1 MLSFFPRDDLDEIWD
16 LIESVSEGF
25 PIYKYGVIKV
35 VSFCRSG
42 EKLSLRHNESPD
54 QSCTLRQDIHTL
66 PIQEFNLVEIKVY
79 HVPLLQWETIF
90 MTSCSL
96 SEIGSTHIRYHSL
109 CSSSNSIVF
118 FKTPFSLGI
127 NSQSSRFFPSRMNLL
142 LEGISCAGKQTRSR
156 KSHFLL

>member
-1 MLSFFPRDDLDEIWD
+1 MFTFVEA
-16 LIESVSEGF
+16 VKNYVGA
-25 PIYKYGVIKV
+25 
-35 VSFCRSG
+35 
-42 EKLSLRHNESPD
+42 SLRHNESPD

-66 PIQEFNLVEIKVY
+66 PIQQFNLEEFKVY
-79 HVPLLQWETIF
+79 HFVPLLQWETIF
-90 MTSCSL
+90 MTFCSL
-96 SEIGSTHIRYHSL
+96 PLVAKPFRNRSTHIRNHSL

-127 NSQSSRFFPSRMNLL
+127 NSQSNRFFPSRMDLL